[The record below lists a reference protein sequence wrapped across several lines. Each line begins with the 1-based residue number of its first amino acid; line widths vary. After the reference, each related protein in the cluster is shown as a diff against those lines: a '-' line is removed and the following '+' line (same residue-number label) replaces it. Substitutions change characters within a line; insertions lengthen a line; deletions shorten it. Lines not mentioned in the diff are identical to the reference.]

1 MKMRIDVFL
10 TPGQI
15 DELQLRDKNVVVID
29 VLRAGTTIAR
39 ALSNGAKEII
49 PVESVEAAVKL
60 SAGLFGE
67 VVLLGGERGGKIIE
81 GFHLGNSPGEYVED
95 VVKGK
100 SIVFT
105 TTNGAVT
112 MSKGRYAK
120 QMAIASFVN
129 IARVVD
135 FTKDLKEDIIIVCA
149 GDRSVVGGF
158 SLEDTV
164 CAGMIIDKVRQGSTR
179 GTALSDSA
187 SAALILYRSFA
198 RNISKMLDESEH
210 GRQLIELGFKD
221 DLKMCA
227 SVDSIPVLPLLSG
240 NVIRLAQ
247 DSKTTE

>member
-1 MKMRIDVFL
+1 MRIDVFL

-29 VLRAGTTIAR
+29 VLRAGTTIAS
-39 ALSNGAKEII
+39 ALANGAKEVI
-49 PVESVEAAVKL
+49 PVESVEVAVKI
-60 SAGLFGE
+60 SASLFGE
-67 VVLLGGERGGKIIE
+67 VVLLGGERGGKVIE

-105 TTNGAVT
+105 TTNGAVA

-135 FTKDLKEDIIIVCA
+135 FAKDLKEDIIIVCA
-149 GDRSVVGGF
+149 GNQLVVGGF

-164 CAGMIIDKVRQGSTR
+164 CAGMIIHKLQQGSTR
-179 GTALSDSA
+179 GTELSDSA
-187 SAALILYRSFA
+187 SGALILYKSFA
-198 RNISKMLDESEH
+198 RNIPKMLEDSEH
-210 GRQLIELGFKD
+210 GKRLIESGFKD

-227 SVDSIPVLPLLSG
+227 SIDSIPVLPLLSG

>member
-1 MKMRIDVFL
+1 MRIDVFL

-15 DELQLRDKNVVVID
+15 DELQLRDKNVLVID

-39 ALSNGAKEII
+39 ALANGAKEII
-49 PVESVEAAVKL
+49 PVESVEAAVKI
-60 SAGLFGE
+60 SASLFGE
-67 VVLLGGERGGKIIE
+67 VVLRGGERGGKVIE
-81 GFHLGNSPGEYVED
+81 GFHLGNSPSEYVAD

-105 TTNGAVT
+105 TTNGSGA

-129 IARVVD
+129 MTRVVD
-135 FTKDLKEDIIIVCA
+135 FTKDLKEDVIIVCA
-149 GDRSVVGGF
+149 GDQSVVGGF

-164 CAGMIIDKVRQGSTR
+164 CAGMIIHKVRQGSTK
-179 GTALSDSA
+179 GTTLSDSA

-198 RNISKMLDESEH
+198 RNLSKMLEDSEH

-221 DLKMCA
+221 DMKVCT

-247 DSKTTE
+247 DSKFTE